1 MIHDP
6 IFDKMFKTIR
16 NIDDGKY
23 ELRTLDTYYPLIETQ
38 LQGKTEMEKV
48 KYIASLLQEIDF
60 LKSQEK

>member
-23 ELRTLDTYYPLIETQ
+23 ELQTLDTYYPLIETQ
-38 LQGKTEMEKV
+38 LQGKTDMEKV
-48 KYIASLLQEIDF
+48 KFIASLLQEIDF

>member
-16 NIDDGKY
+16 DIDDGKY
-23 ELRTLDTYYPLIETQ
+23 ELQSLETYYPLIETQ
-38 LQGKTEMEKV
+38 LQGKTEVEKI
-48 KYIASLLQEIDF
+48 KYIASLMQRIDF